1 MSDWT
6 VKLDVK
12 VREVDVPPTVDEVI
26 RAVKQAMSSDWKPV
40 QTIEMTRYTSGESEK
55 FPIDVEIGML
65 QLVND
70 SYDTEVPV
78 E

>member
-12 VREVDVPPTVDEVI
+12 VREIDIPPTVEEVMS
-26 RAVKQAMSSDWKPV
+26 AVKQAMMQEWKPV
-40 QTIEMTRYTSGESEK
+40 RTVEIRHYEDGVGTT

-70 SYDTEVPV
+70 SYAIEEPV
-78 E
+78 